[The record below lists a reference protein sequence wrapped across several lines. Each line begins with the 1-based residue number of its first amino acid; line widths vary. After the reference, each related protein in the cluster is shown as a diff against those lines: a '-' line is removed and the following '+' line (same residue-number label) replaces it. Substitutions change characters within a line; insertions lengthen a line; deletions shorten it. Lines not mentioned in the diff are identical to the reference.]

1 MVGHSGYAGLPD
13 VMRTLGALAGPLG
26 LTLSA
31 EAELAP
37 FLPAAAPLA
46 PDTPVDALL
55 SLGGDGT
62 LLRAAR
68 LLDGRPVPILGVN
81 LGRLGFLTSCA
92 GDELEDGVR
101 RLAAGDYMV
110 EPRMALVARAVGRDG
125 VRRHGWRSLNDVVL
139 HKGGFARVVRFAVW
153 VDDEPVGTFAADGV
167 VVSTPTGSTAYSL
180 SAGGPVVVPTVESIV
195 LTPVSPHTLAI
206 RPLVLPPSAE
216 VRVAGEDGAEEL
228 LATVDG
234 QVGARF
240 SGAEAL
246 VVRRAE
252 EPVLVARFDD
262 ASFFDRLRRKMG
274 WGGLTDRDERPDG
287 TSLAVGAHAHD
298 PRGAGLPRPGP

>member
-1 MVGHSGYAGLPD
+1 MVGHSGYAGLPE

-26 LTLSA
+26 LALSA

-110 EPRMALVARAVGRDG
+110 EPRMALVASAVGRDG

-252 EPVLVARFDD
+252 EPVLVARFGD

-274 WGGLTDRDERPDG
+274 WGGLTDRDERADG